1 MHIIIHDD
9 TGDPLFLDVILDSL
23 ETIKSQ
29 QYLTTLINW
38 NHLFKDID
46 TKIHIHIPD
55 SNPYTT
61 NQTNLILHCEPRSYF
76 KSQQVIQNKNVYGI
90 NYPIISTKMTLQ
102 TKEHIILIKKRIS
115 QNSLKIMYK
124 KALEI
129 QYKKLLKNLENQLTY
144 KESFGIF

>member
-1 MHIIIHDD
+1 MHIILHDD

-23 ETIKSQ
+23 ETVKSQ
-29 QYLTTLINW
+29 QYLTMLINW

-46 TKIHIHIPD
+46 IKIHIHIPD
-55 SNPYTT
+55 SHPYTT
-61 NQTNLILHCEPRSYF
+61 NQANLILHSEPKSYF

-102 TKEHIILIKKRIS
+102 TKDRIILIKKRIS
-115 QNSLKIMYK
+115 QNSLEIMYK